1 MYLTS
6 NRKDGWNSGKVQP
19 SKTIIDT
26 VIKKSDGDPTKKNTP
41 LPDVAKNLTQP
52 PGKQGF
58 RLLMDADEDSI
69 LVSGND
75 GGIYAVDRN
84 EKYDLSAPWGTLDLT
99 KNTFM
104 LDVFG
109 RIIAYTWLSPLKYNG
124 QDVKVPALAE
134 LLVVDPKKVP
144 DEYKAW

>member
-1 MYLTS
+1 
-6 NRKDGWNSGKVQP
+6 VQP
-19 SKTIIDT
+19 SKTIIDA
-26 VIKKSDGDPTKKNTP
+26 VIKKSDGDPTTENTP
-41 LPDVAKNLTQP
+41 LKDVAKGLKQP

-58 RLLMDADEDSI
+58 RLLMDADEDSV

-75 GGIYAVDRN
+75 GGIYAVDRSQN
-84 EKYDLSAPWGTLDLT
+84 YDLSAPWGTLDLT
-99 KNTFM
+99 KNPLT

-109 RIIAYTWLSPLKYNG
+109 RIIAYTWLSPLKYG
-124 QDVKVPALAE
+124 DQDVLVPALAE